1 MMDNGSKHTEFLF
14 RGDSYLNTVAGKVVE
29 INDLGGIL
37 LDRTNFY
44 ATSGGQPGDVGFF
57 ETVSGDKIQIT
68 TAIHPD
74 GDKNLI
80 VHVPAEGQTPPVAGD
95 EVTCHID
102 WENRYKLM
110 RMHTALHLLS
120 VVIPLPVTGGS
131 IGAEKGRLDFQM
143 PEPPEDK
150 EDLAAQLNALIER
163 ELEVT
168 QEWISEA
175 ELEANPD
182 LVKTMAVKPPSGQGK
197 IRMIRI
203 SDGKGTVDWQ
213 PCGGTHV
220 ANTRE
225 IGRMRFGKVEKK
237 GKINRRVAIH
247 FAE

>member
-1 MMDNGSKHTEFLF
+1 MDNGSNRTEFLF
-14 RGDSYLNTVAGKVVE
+14 RSDSYLNAVAGKVVE
-29 INDLGGIL
+29 VNELGGIL

-44 ATSGGQPGDVGFF
+44 ATSGGQPGDIGFL
-57 ETVSGDKIQIT
+57 ETASGDKIKIAT
-68 TAIHPD
+68 TIHPD

-80 VHVPAEGQTPPVAGD
+80 VHVPTDGQDLPNVGD

-150 EDLAAQLNALIER
+150 EALAAQLNALIER
-163 ELEVT
+163 ELDVT
-168 QEWISEA
+168 EEWITEA
-175 ELEANPD
+175 ELDANPD
-182 LVKTMAVKPPSGQGK
+182 LVKTMAVKPPVGQGK

-203 SDGKGTVDWQ
+203 SDGAETVDWQ

-247 FAE
+247 FDS

>member
-1 MMDNGSKHTEFLF
+1 MGNGSGRTEFLF
-14 RGDSYLNTVAGKVVE
+14 RNDSYLTTVSAKVIEV
-29 INDLGGIL
+29 NDLGGIV

-44 ATSGGQPGDVGFF
+44 ATSGGQPGDVGFL
-57 ETVSGDKIQIT
+57 ERSDGDKVKIAT
-68 TAIHPD
+68 TIHPD
-74 GDKNLI
+74 GQKDEI
-80 VHVPAEGQTPPVAGD
+80 VHVPEADQAVLSVGD

-102 WENRYKLM
+102 WDNRYKLM
-110 RMHTALHLLS
+110 RVHTALHLLS

-150 EDLAAQLNALIER
+150 EALADQLSQLIER
-163 ELEVT
+163 ELDVSE
-168 QEWISEA
+168 EWISEV

-182 LVKTMAVKPPSGQGK
+182 LVKTMSVKPPSGQGK

-203 SDGKGTVDWQ
+203 TDGGETIDWQ

-225 IGRMRFGKVEKK
+225 IGKMRLGKVEKK

-247 FAE
+247 FAD